1 MHCMI
6 ITRLD
11 EARWKSEWENFDFQV
26 QKSEHKFQTMTN
38 LKSRPVAC
46 DFSEQKSRQR
56 ADEFMATWN
65 LNAKLASAQFLH
77 SRNFLFKLHKN
88 CLWTYC
94 RTCLSATN
102 NASDNLAKAHQ
113 GYRSDSNVI
122 KVSESVR
129 IKKLTSHPTKILVK
143 GDCESSDLSCVL
155 RLVAR
160 LVTVTVPS
168 RL

>member
-26 QKSEHKFQTMTN
+26 QKSEHNFQTMTD

-77 SRNFLFKLHKN
+77 SRNFLFTSCIKTACGPTAVHV
-88 CLWTYC
+88 CPQ
-94 RTCLSATN
+94 RTMPP
-102 NASDNLAKAHQ
+102 
-113 GYRSDSNVI
+113 I
-122 KVSESVR
+122 
-129 IKKLTSHPTKILVK
+129 I
-143 GDCESSDLSCVL
+143 
-155 RLVAR
+155 
-160 LVTVTVPS
+160 
-168 RL
+168 